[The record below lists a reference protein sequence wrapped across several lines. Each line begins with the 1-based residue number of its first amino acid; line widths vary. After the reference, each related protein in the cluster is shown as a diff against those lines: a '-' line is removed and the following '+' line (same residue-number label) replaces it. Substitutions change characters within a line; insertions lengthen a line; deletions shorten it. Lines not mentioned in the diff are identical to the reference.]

1 MKLAQMPVKVLIYD
15 DNADRRESLSMLL
28 QSYSQ
33 YQVCNSYA
41 DCSNV
46 VQEVAA
52 NKPDVVLMDI
62 QMPNV
67 DGLQGV
73 KLIRENFP
81 DIKVIMQTV
90 FDDDEKIFEAIL
102 NGASGYILKRTS
114 SEKVI
119 EAINDALEGGSP
131 MTPSIAAKV
140 LAHFRQQTQSAIVDY
155 QLTDKEKVILNHLVS
170 GLSYKMIADKCAI
183 SYHTVNSHIK
193 KIYEKLHVHSVSEA
207 VSKALNEKIV
217 VR

>member
-1 MKLAQMPVKVLIYD
+1 
-15 DNADRRESLSMLL
+15 
-28 QSYSQ
+28 
-33 YQVCNSYA
+33 
-41 DCSNV
+41 
-46 VQEVAA
+46 
-52 NKPDVVLMDI
+52 
-62 QMPNV
+62 MPNV